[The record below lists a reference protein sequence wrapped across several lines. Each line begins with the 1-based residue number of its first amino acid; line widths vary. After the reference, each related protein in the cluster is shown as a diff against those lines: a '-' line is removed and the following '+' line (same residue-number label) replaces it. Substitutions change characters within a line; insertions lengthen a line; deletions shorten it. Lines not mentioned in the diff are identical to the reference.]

1 MWGQKYFPTMINTY
15 GETTNDEQWKKEKMK
30 KQRPEWKNPDDHIL
44 DASLVA
50 KIQTKYQDYRS
61 YHNLDQL
68 KAQMLVIIVDT

>member
-1 MWGQKYFPTMINTY
+1 MVKQQTMNN
-15 GETTNDEQWKKEKMK
+15 GKKKKWKNKVV
-30 KQRPEWKNPDDHIL
+30 QKNPDDHIL

-68 KAQMLVIIVDT
+68 KAKMLVIIVDT